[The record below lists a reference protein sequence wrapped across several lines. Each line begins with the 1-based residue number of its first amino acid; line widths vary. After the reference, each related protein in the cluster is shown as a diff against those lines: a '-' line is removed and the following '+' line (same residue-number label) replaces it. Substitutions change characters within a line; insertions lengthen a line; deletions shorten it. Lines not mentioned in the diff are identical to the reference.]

1 MAELSWWE
9 EFKNSLA
16 DKKAIKLAEKV
27 DKIDGHETIQA
38 INKLKNEL
46 AEYKFD
52 SSINMKFERKLRIYE
67 NRLSRAI
74 DSKFGP
80 LLRELRKKKGFSLA
94 ELQEKTGISA
104 SYINRMENG
113 ERKTPSISIIETL
126 ANALQVDKNRLISA
140 ANDSVR
146 ENKTVDIFELLKL
159 NNITING
166 KTITDKDK
174 DFFIN
179 IITSTFESPW
189 TEDTK
194 HLDIIKIAE
203 MIDGYKR
210 TSKY

>member
-9 EFKNSLA
+9 EFKNSL
-16 DKKAIKLAEKV
+16 DDENAIRLAEKI
-27 DKIDGHETIQA
+27 DKIDGHETIQK

-46 AEYKFD
+46 AEFKFD
-52 SSINMKFERKLRIYE
+52 SSIDMKFERKLRIYE

-80 LLRELRKKKGFSLA
+80 LLRELRRKGGFSLA
-94 ELQEKTGISA
+94 ELQDKTGISA

-113 ERKTPSISIIETL
+113 ERKTPSVSIIETL
-126 ANALQVDKNRLISA
+126 ANALQVDKNLLISA
-140 ANDSVR
+140 ANDSVSKR
-146 ENKTVDIFELLKL
+146 KTVDIFELLKS

-179 IITSTFESPW
+179 IITATFESPW
-189 TEDTK
+189 TAETK

-203 MIDGYKR
+203 MVEKYKK
-210 TSKY
+210 SK